1 MRYTAIWLL
10 ACCFGAGCETGDT
23 AKAKA
28 AVDRT
33 IDDANALAKE
43 GAEATNKATA
53 VVKKGSKTASE
64 WASDVQRSSGE
75 LSATASHWLDEAA
88 AHTEGSGAT
97 IESILAS
104 GEQVAPTAL
113 EIGRSLASAVERDTF
128 FEPIFQRIEPAGK
141 GGEVD
146 DLGTS
151 KRADQAIAAM
161 PRVEVIDGLSVGFRD
176 LTSTTAGERVSESG
190 YLVIWRKGD
199 YLVGFVYRS
208 RQTIDIESLIA
219 DAPRLIALVQA
230 AL

>member
-1 MRYTAIWLL
+1 MVLV
-10 ACCFGAGCETGDT
+10 CCFFGAGCEAGDS

-33 IDDANALAKE
+33 IDDASVLAKE
-43 GAEATNKATA
+43 GADATDRAAAA
-53 VVKKGSKTASE
+53 VKEGSKTASE
-64 WASDVQRSSGE
+64 WASDVKQSSGE
-75 LSATASHWLDEAA
+75 LSATASRWLDEAA

-97 IESILAS
+97 IESMLAS

-113 EIGRSLASAVERDTF
+113 EIGKSLASAVERDTV
-128 FEPIFQRIEPAGK
+128 FEPIFQRIEPAEQGGK
-141 GGEVD
+141 AD

-176 LTSTTAGERVSESG
+176 LTSTTASERVSESG

-208 RQTIDIESLIA
+208 RQTIDIKTLIA
-219 DAPRLIALVQA
+219 DAPRLIALVKA